1 MNKWI
6 VGCKHATLFWFQFN
20 GICCCVRAFLLM
32 RRKFT
37 WEWWHKRA
45 SPSFPFMDSLE
56 KNTRKV
62 NTAYSIHWM
71 PYTSSLVIATIEWWR
86 ANTGEQCLLNTNYR
100 KFHFKNAF
108 TNSMCTYVSVHRKL
122 SEVEFVRI
130 RLQNDSN
137 LTEFLDWSS

>member
-1 MNKWI
+1 MD
-6 VGCKHATLFWFQFN
+6 ASTQRYFDFN
-20 GICCCVRAFLLM
+20 STVFVVACVRFY
-32 RRKFT
+32 
-37 WEWWHKRA
+37 WWGEN
-45 SPSFPFMDSLE
+45 SPGNGDTKELPHRSHSWIHWKKIHAKWTL
-56 KNTRKV
+56 R
-62 NTAYSIHWM
+62 IHWM
-71 PYTSSLVIATIEWWR
+71 SHTSSSVIATIEWWR

-137 LTEFLDWSS
+137 LTEFLEWSS

>member
-20 GICCCVRAFLLM
+20 GICCCVRPFLLM

-62 NTAYSIHWM
+62 NTAYTLDATHIIISDCHHWVMACQHGRTMFTKHQLPKIPFQKCIH
-71 PYTSSLVIATIEWWR
+71 
-86 ANTGEQCLLNTNYR
+86 EQHVYLCEC
-100 KFHFKNAF
+100 
-108 TNSMCTYVSVHRKL
+108 SQEIVQSGICKL
-122 SEVEFVRI
+122 SSKRRNSHSVFASKMI
-130 RLQNDSN
+130 PI
-137 LTEFLDWSS
+137 